1 MFLFAFIAK
10 KGQEDLFALVKV
22 SYRRQ
27 FPKSIQQKKGQK
39 DLFTFG
45 KDLDLFTRFFLSG
58 DFSFKSSASKKWLV
72 YNINTP

>member
-1 MFLFAFIAK
+1 MYYLFLFAFIAK

-22 SYRRQ
+22 SYKRR

-45 KDLDLFTRFFLSG
+45 KDLDLFTRFLCQGTSHLKVLHQKNGLF
-58 DFSFKSSASKKWLV
+58 
-72 YNINTP
+72 TT